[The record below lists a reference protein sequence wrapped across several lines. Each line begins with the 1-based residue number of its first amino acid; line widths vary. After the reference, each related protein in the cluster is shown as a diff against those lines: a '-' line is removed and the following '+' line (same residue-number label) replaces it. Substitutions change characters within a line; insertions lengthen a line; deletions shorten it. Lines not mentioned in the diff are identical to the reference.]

1 MEKYLEYEST
11 NTLFQR
17 FYIKKI
23 FDMMLQT
30 IINSLEFEHKIIV

>member
-23 FDMMLQT
+23 FDMMFKQ
-30 IINSLEFEHKIIV
+30 